1 MDELSA
7 SFVNEAY
14 ELLENLEEAL
24 LKLESHPADEE
35 QINTVFRVM
44 HSLKGTGAMFGF
56 DELSTFTHEMESLYD
71 MVRSGKYKVDKDLI
85 DFTFR
90 SIDVIR
96 LLLEKPD
103 SPETQQQKKAF
114 LGELIHRFSDPGTP
128 HKQQQSKPPHHQKI
142 KKSKEKPSAT
152 WHIRFIPHTQ
162 ILQNGTR
169 PLYLL
174 DELSETG
181 KLKSFLHTDKIP
193 PFPHLPVENVYVWWD
208 LLLATD
214 KSENFIKDV
223 FIFVE
228 DESQIEI
235 KKVADGDLL
244 SYPDAVE
251 EMDKLAFHESITD
264 EKLKTWAEKLSL
276 KKQEKEQTPS
286 EPVPEHTSQ
295 KPAKEP
301 VPAPEKSNDQQETE
315 NPIEAD
321 QHPSDQH
328 KKEEKTGAKE
338 EASVLHETVRV
349 SSAKLDELLDIISEV
364 VTTQARL
371 LHYSQN
377 HEDPELESITEA
389 YEKLARQLRENAL
402 DMRLIPIYTIL
413 IRFKR
418 LVRDLSSRLNK
429 EIILKTT
436 GTETE
441 LDKSMIEK
449 LYDPLMHILRN
460 SIDHGIEP
468 PDERIKAGKDP
479 KGLIHIN
486 TSYSG
491 AHVIIKISD
500 DGRGMDEKQ
509 LRETAL
515 QKGLISPD
523 AEYSKKEILQLIFLP
538 GFTTSEKVSRVS
550 GRGVGM
556 DVVKKNIEELRGSI
570 EVDTEKG
577 KGTTIILSLPLT
589 LSIIDGLLVYVGK
602 NRYIIP
608 VSHVKHIYPVTR
620 EELKNTINQVIGKD
634 NKQIPFID
642 LVKEFDEKDTNE
654 KEMYLVVVN
663 YGKMETA
670 LVINS
675 IVGKYQAVIKPLS
688 RIAQKQEIFSGA
700 SILGDGNI
708 ALVMDI
714 NKLIYKFLNH
724 E

>member
-7 SFVNEAY
+7 SFVNEAH

-24 LKLESHPADEE
+24 LKLENHPADNE

-71 MVRSGKYKVDKDLI
+71 MVRSGKYKIDKGLI

-90 SIDVIR
+90 SIDIIR
-96 LLLEKPD
+96 LLLEKPED
-103 SPETQQQKKAF
+103 AETQQRKKAF
-114 LGELIHRFSDPGTP
+114 LEELSQRFSEPDPTP
-128 HKQQQSKPPHHQKI
+128 EQPPAKASTVSSQ
-142 KKSKEKPSAT
+142 KSKNKPLAT
-152 WHIRFIPHTQ
+152 WHIRFIPHSH

-181 KLKSFLHTDKIP
+181 KLKSFLHTEKIP
-193 PFPHLPVENVYVWWD
+193 RFPHLPAENVYVWWD
-208 LLLATD
+208 LLLVTD

-235 KKVADGDLL
+235 KKIADGDLL
-244 SYPDAVE
+244 GHPGAEKIMTELD
-251 EMDKLAFHESITD
+251 FHESITD
-264 EKLKTWAEKLSL
+264 EKLTQWVEQLPL
-276 KKQEKEQTPS
+276 NQQEKEQDFS
-286 EPVPEHTSQ
+286 EYEPER
-295 KPAKEP
+295 
-301 VPAPEKSNDQQETE
+301 PEKTTDTGT
-315 NPIEAD
+315 
-321 QHPSDQH
+321 
-328 KKEEKTGAKE
+328 EEKYHKTTEEPPELSRQTIDPSPENADKE
-338 EASVLHETVRV
+338 SPVLHETVRV

-377 HEDPELESITEA
+377 HEDPELENITEA

-429 EIILKTT
+429 DIVLKTT

-479 KGLIHIN
+479 KGLIHIA

-515 QKGLISPD
+515 HKGLLSPD
-523 AEYSKKEILQLIFLP
+523 TEYSKKEILQLIFLP

-577 KGTTIILSLPLT
+577 KGTTITLSLPLT
-589 LSIIDGLLVYVGK
+589 LSIIDGLLVYVGE

-608 VSHVKHIYPVTR
+608 VSHIKHIYPVTR
-620 EELKNTINQVIGKD
+620 KELENTINQVINKE
-634 NKQIPFID
+634 NKQIPFVD
-642 LVKEFDEKDTNE
+642 LVKEFGEKDINE

-663 YGKMETA
+663 YGNRETA
-670 LVINS
+670 LVINK
-675 IVGKYQAVIKPLS
+675 IAGKYQAVIKPLS